1 MKGSGM
7 LTSQVLEP
15 YAQALLSLGQAHN
28 LTEPFGADVATI
40 LETLAASEELPQFLE
55 NPFVSTDT
63 KKAVLHQV
71 FGGNVHHFTES
82 FLMLLVDRRRIMVLE
97 GICKQYQALLRKL
110 NQIELA
116 QVTSTIGLTAA
127 QIEQIKQRVLA
138 LTGAHRVEL
147 ETAIDP
153 DLIGGVIIKVG
164 SQVIDAS
171 LRGQLRRI
179 SLRLAGAS

>member
-1 MKGSGM
+1 MKGGI
-7 LTSQVLEP
+7 LTTQVLEP
-15 YAQALLSLGQAHN
+15 YAQALLSLGQAQN
-28 LTEPFGADVATI
+28 LAEQFGADVATI
-40 LETLAASEELPQFLE
+40 LETLAGSEELQRFLE
-55 NPFVSTDT
+55 NPFISADT
-63 KKAVLHQV
+63 KKTVLRQV
-71 FGGNVHHFTES
+71 FGSNVHHLTEN
-82 FLMLLVDRRRIMVLE
+82 FLMLLVDRRRIMFLS

-116 QVTSTIGLTAA
+116 QVTSTVELTEA
-127 QIEQIKQRVLA
+127 QQEQIKQRVKA
-138 LTGAHRVEL
+138 LTGAHQVEL
-147 ETAIDP
+147 ETTLDP